1 MVKKI
6 GKINYLLLVSFFIS
20 CAIKAATPAV
30 SLELVDKQ
38 GNFITEIGI
47 GMSFSAQ
54 VTVSGDTR
62 SLPQA
67 TLQGIDQFS
76 QSGTS
81 SGTRMQS
88 INGVTTVSE
97 QTSVSLR
104 ADRPGTYEVGPA
116 VINYNGQEI
125 CSDTIKIEVVANYKG
140 DKKETDDGAFFAR
153 IEVDKEEVY
162 VGQPINITIRFYQN
176 TQHVS
181 LEGIEK
187 PHFDEYFFG
196 KELVGPEAG
205 TAYYNN
211 KKYRCI
217 EWKTTLYPKKPGE
230 ALIAPIQVVYSEKID
245 RHGMS
250 DMFGMM
256 QSFFGSMRQNQ
267 QLSSNSV
274 KIQVKDL
281 PLHDTEV
288 KAVGNFS
295 SLSASLNNAHA
306 SEGEGLIYRLTLEGA
321 GNLELIGHQK
331 IMLPEELTYYDSSAR
346 IEEKPVG
353 KKTFEYV
360 IQGLK
365 PGEFIIPAQTITYF
379 DLETESYKTVQSEPV
394 SLTITPSAGPKITI
408 DQQSK
413 ENVLN
418 ENNLE
423 QISFK
428 DIKNCTDWSPL
439 FYVPWWLFLLLL
451 IVPFFGFVGC
461 SVFFIYKKRLG
472 EKAPEL
478 RYRYAFKQAR
488 ILFYHAKSKG
498 YAGQLY
504 HMYKELFSARLRMQT
519 YEISENFIEDFLQTK
534 GFTEDQ
540 IIQWRLHFGSLAE
553 QAFLPHHV
561 DQKDSKLFN
570 EAVNWIDQ
578 LEKVL

>member
-20 CAIKAATPAV
+20 CALKAATPAV

-47 GMSFSAQ
+47 GMPFSAQ

-67 TLQGIDQFS
+67 TLQGLDQFV

-81 SGTRMQS
+81 SSTRMQS

-104 ADRPGTYEVGPA
+104 ADRPGMYEVGPA
-116 VINYNGQEI
+116 IINYNGQDI
-125 CSDTIKIEVVANYKG
+125 RSDRAQIEVVANYKG

-153 IEVDKEEVY
+153 IEVDKDEVY
-162 VGQPINITIRFYQN
+162 VGEPINTTIRFYQN

-205 TAYYNN
+205 TVYYNN

-217 EWKTTLYPKKPGE
+217 EWKTTLYPKKSGD
-230 ALIAPIQVVYSEKID
+230 ALIAPIQVIYSEKID

-274 KIQVKDL
+274 KIHVKDL

-288 KAVGNFS
+288 KAVGSFS
-295 SLSASLNNAHA
+295 SLSASLNNASA
-306 SEGEGLIYRLTLEGA
+306 TEGEGLIYRLALEGT

-346 IEEKPVG
+346 IEETPVS

-365 PGEFIIPAQTITYF
+365 PGEFVIPSQTITYF
-379 DLETESYKTVQSEPV
+379 DRETESYKTVQSEPV
-394 SLTITPSAGPKITI
+394 SLTITPSAGPKIKI
-408 DQQSK
+408 DQQVD

-423 QISFK
+423 HISFK
-428 DIKNCTDWSPL
+428 DIKNCTDWSPW
-439 FYVPWWLFLLLL
+439 VSIPWWIFLLLL
-451 IVPFFGFVGC
+451 IAPFLGFV
-461 SVFFIYKKRLG
+461 
-472 EKAPEL
+472 
-478 RYRYAFKQAR
+478 
-488 ILFYHAKSKG
+488 
-498 YAGQLY
+498 
-504 HMYKELFSARLRMQT
+504 
-519 YEISENFIEDFLQTK
+519 
-534 GFTEDQ
+534 
-540 IIQWRLHFGSLAE
+540 
-553 QAFLPHHV
+553 
-561 DQKDSKLFN
+561 
-570 EAVNWIDQ
+570 
-578 LEKVL
+578 